1 MQGSCPIRLIFLDL
15 IILIYFIFGKGY
27 KLGISLRKFYIL
39 LRDNL
44 YHHHHRRRHHYHHNN
59 NNNNNVTIATNDR
72 QNSRQSGAGFRS
84 SGYFNGLL
92 VAEKGKSHSYALRSP

>member
-27 KLGISLRKFYIL
+27 KLGISSLRKFYIL
-39 LRDNL
+39 LRDN
-44 YHHHHRRRHHYHHNN
+44 HN

-84 SGYFNGLL
+84 SGYLNGLL